1 MAGFLNFPN
10 LPQGRLSLAAIGE
23 GYALEMSMALEKYG
37 VRLLSCPNNP
47 FVDERLGSH
56 IDLSVYH
63 LGGSSFLFSK
73 HAAESDFAHC
83 LKEHGA
89 QIIVS
94 DKSVS
99 QLYPSDAGLCAL
111 NIGGRVLH
119 NSSFCDPIITAYSR
133 GRLYHVSQGYAKCA
147 VCPIT
152 ENAAI
157 SADPGLSQAMRR
169 QGIEVL
175 EITPGFVDLY
185 GFREGF
191 IGGAAFK
198 IAPDILAFTGSLHRH
213 PDKTSILDFL
223 KKHGI
228 YAVYL
233 TEKPVFDIGSVIP
246 ILEE

>member
-1 MAGFLNFPN
+1 MAGFLKYPN
-10 LPQGRLSLAAIGE
+10 LPQGRVSLAAVGE
-23 GYALEMSMALEKYG
+23 RYATEMSLALEKYG
-37 VRLLSCPNNP
+37 VQLLSCPKNP

-56 IDLSVYH
+56 IDLSIYH
-63 LGGSSFLFSK
+63 LGGSSYLFSK
-73 HAAESDFAHC
+73 QAAESGFAYSF
-83 LKEHGA
+83 KERGA

-94 DKSVS
+94 DKRIS

-111 NIGGRVLH
+111 NIGGRVFH
-119 NSSFCDPIITAYSR
+119 NSSFCDPIIVASARYMFK
-133 GRLYHVSQGYAKCA
+133 HVSQGYAKCA

-157 SADPGLSQAMRR
+157 SADPGLCEAMRK
-169 QGIEVL
+169 QGIDVL

-198 IAPDILAFTGSLHRH
+198 LAPDILAFTGELGRH
-213 PDKTSILDFL
+213 PDVTLIFDFL
-223 KKHGI
+223 KKHRI
-228 YAVYL
+228 SAVFL
-233 TEKPVFDIGSVIP
+233 TEKLVFDIGSVIP